1 VRDLIICHAK
11 TEKCNIILR
20 FCGMQSEEII
30 ITPIGYVRSEQVY
43 RYETPRQGVLA
54 KGNISTIELL
64 PNKNYEQAVKNLN
77 GFDRI
82 WVLYNFHLNT
92 NPANGKS
99 GWKPLVTPPRH
110 TREKIGVF
118 ATRAPYRPNQIGM
131 SCVKIEKVEGLKI
144 FISESDILDGSP
156 VIDIKPYLPYSDS
169 FPNATTGWVKSGV
182 ENIYEVKFSKKAI
195 KQTDWLKNNAKLNL
209 VNFARL
215 QLEFNPTDST
225 RKRIVQLESK
235 TKRKFILAYRTW
247 RIFYAVEE
255 SDKKVSVKEIRSGYT
270 KEEMLNFAIDKYGDK
285 NLHKMFNDEFN
296 LQ

>member
-1 VRDLIICHAK
+1 
-11 TEKCNIILR
+11 
-20 FCGMQSEEII
+20 MQSEELI

-64 PNKNYEQAVKNLN
+64 QNKNFEQAVKNLN

-92 NPANGKS
+92 NPSNGKP

-110 TREKIGVF
+110 TSEKIGVF

-131 SCVKIEKVEGLKI
+131 SCVKLEKVEGLKI
-144 FISESDILDGSP
+144 FISESDILNGSP

-169 FPNATTGWVKSGV
+169 FPDSATGWVKSGL

-195 KQTDWLKNNAKLNL
+195 MQTDWLKTKAKINL

-225 RKRIVQLESK
+225 RKRIIQLESK
-235 TKRKFILAYRTW
+235 TKRIFILAYRTW
-247 RIFYAVEE
+247 RIFYTVDEA
-255 SDKKVSVKEIRSGYT
+255 DKKVSVKGTCSGYT